1 MISQLKSSAI
11 LLIFLGLL
19 FSIPIAAKTWSA
31 HGAVPG
37 LATALLVV
45 VSVFIGPISFALSR
59 AFETGFVASASI
71 ATDFEVILSLIFGV
85 ILFLAWVKLLARGS
99 GYSVPYL
106 PVTGWAFL
114 GAYFCVLLVFAHTT

>member
-1 MISQLKSSAI
+1 M
-11 LLIFLGLL
+11 
-19 FSIPIAAKTWSA
+19 
-31 HGAVPG
+31 
-37 LATALLVV
+37 
-45 VSVFIGPISFALSR
+45 VSVFFGPISFALSR

-85 ILFLAWVKLLARGS
+85 VLLLVWVKLLARGP

-114 GAYFCVLLVFAHTT
+114 GAYFCVLIVFTHTT